1 MNIIIFF
8 HTGLLYTPEV
18 FSLFKKVWGLGS
30 SRGGGG
36 GGGGGGG
43 RGLGA
48 GISRLTVP
56 SLLS

>member
-36 GGGGGGG
+36 VEGWYIKIDGPQSSI
-43 RGLGA
+43 LD
-48 GISRLTVP
+48 P
-56 SLLS
+56 